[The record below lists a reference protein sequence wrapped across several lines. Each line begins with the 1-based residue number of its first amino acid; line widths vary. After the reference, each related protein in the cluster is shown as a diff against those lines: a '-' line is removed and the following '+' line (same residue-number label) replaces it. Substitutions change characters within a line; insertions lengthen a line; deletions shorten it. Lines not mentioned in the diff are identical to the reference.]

1 MDTKAKELDQLQN
14 FYEINL
20 CNRIFRYKLNNTI
33 DVDVK
38 FYKENFCHLLG
49 IQHIFP
55 NNKKYLGKSGY
66 EKIKDKSITIKA
78 LKKHNKFEYNRLELK
93 LRCFEGIYNMLE
105 AGRFVKFYQYRTK
118 PYTTIVADFIIYQDK
133 KEYMLH
139 LFLRRE
145 NDSTTQ
151 YSPIS
156 FVVRSANDKNYKQY
170 VEGQEYKKITYFEI
184 IELEDDNE

>member
-1 MDTKAKELDQLQN
+1 M
-14 FYEINL
+14 
-20 CNRIFRYKLNNTI
+20 CNRIFRYQINNKI
-33 DVDVK
+33 NIEVK
-38 FYKENFCHLLG
+38 FYQENFCHLLG
-49 IQHIFP
+49 IQHIFQ

-78 LKKHNKFEYNRLELK
+78 LKKHNKFEYNKLELK
-93 LRCFEGIYNMLE
+93 LRCFEEIYNMLK
-105 AGRFVKFYQYRTK
+105 AGKFVRFYQYRAK
-118 PYTTIVADFIIYQDK
+118 PYTTIVVDFIIYQDK

-156 FVVRSANDKNYKQY
+156 FVVRSANDRNYKQY
-170 VEGQEYKKITYFEI
+170 VDGQEYKKITYFEI
-184 IELEDDNE
+184 VQLENEGNYKKDYR